1 MWRMSIVS
9 TVGITTISFSSR
21 RVTSANSTTMNKL
34 KGWLRMQQLSDTV
47 KFSSVNVRMCDC
59 FSCEFPSK
67 KCFQLL
73 KHTRRAIEVL
83 FLLYK
88 CNMLRN
94 NCLVE
99 ECEFF
104 YFFSFSWIFLRWARD
119 GQMVKRLFVQRE
131 NKWCG
136 WPMCFLCVSKFESM
150 ILLYIL
156 RAVETLFMSKDSFLV
171 SGFVLPF

>member
-21 RVTSANSTTMNKL
+21 RVTSANLTTMNKL
-34 KGWLRMQQLSDTV
+34 KRWLRTQQLSDTV

-59 FSCEFPSK
+59 FGCEFPSK

-88 CNMLRN
+88 CNMLRD

-99 ECEFF
+99 EFEFF
-104 YFFSFSWIFLRWARD
+104 CFFLFPEFYWGERGMDKWLKGCLFSVKINDVD
-119 GQMVKRLFVQRE
+119 G
-131 NKWCG
+131 
-136 WPMCFLCVSKFESM
+136 LCVFC
-150 ILLYIL
+150 
-156 RAVETLFMSKDSFLV
+156 VFLNLNQW
-171 SGFVLPF
+171 FCCIF